1 MAGLKI
7 NIDFDLNKFNR
18 LVKRVNELK
27 ETLNELGRSHPNFNK
42 LLTELENTSNEMKRM
57 KSELLSINTA
67 LAHIDLSQK
76 VVEDSKKIRKS
87 TDEIGDS
94 FREYADSINGIKAQM
109 KELTQEFNRMSEA
122 EKNGA
127 SGQANINKWAELNAQ
142 LKITSEGVRALSK
155 EYANNAIISQ
165 AQEGS
170 LKSLRAQL
178 SNLRYEYD
186 NISRDLRNG
195 TTGAELVAQIKKV
208 NDELNVAEQA
218 TGRYQRNVGNY
229 ASAWNGLNVQ
239 VQQVARELPSLA
251 YGLNTF
257 ISAIGNNLPM
267 LADEIQ
273 RARKEYKSL
282 IAENKKA
289 TPVWKQLIS
298 SIFNWQTGLV
308 AGITVLALY
317 NKEIIEWTKSLFNA
331 KKTLSETYKTT
342 EEFNKSVSVTS
353 GNVIATLEQLSAG
366 WKKLGGDIKAQEK
379 YILDYKDDFDRL
391 GAAVNSVEE
400 AENIL
405 IKGKAAFIE
414 SIIAKAKSTSIMKLA
429 SEEYVKYLQ
438 KMREAEAMPEGRTR
452 SYWNYAGAAN
462 GGFQK
467 VTFFEKNKEKIA
479 TEEEA
484 KKYLDSFNAMIDDVI
499 EAEKDGTEKLKNAGI
514 ELTNSLVEGSVG
526 AIKAA
531 ITQKQQELEKVVD
544 PKEYQRIEDEIKV
557 MQAKLEAITG
567 KSTKKENAVFD
578 QKNRLLEI
586 ISKNALERIEKEI
599 ELENQAA
606 QERINAMDEGFNKEQ
621 AQREFNNKKELQALQ
636 RQKEEYIRSYIQ
648 TQKEIFEAKEDLK
661 AKQNPNYKKQ
671 SFDSSSISV
680 DTSMFDVVEMLTIK
694 RQSADLAKYYKDLL
708 STYQDY
714 TTKRLEI
721 QKKFNK
727 DRNAL
732 EKAGASQERINELE
746 YQRKE
751 TLDAIDLEFA
761 QREDSFQ
768 AWMNHIANLSLEKL
782 REMLML
788 AKEELQRQE
797 LINPNDP
804 QLAVI
809 RAQVTT
815 S

>member
-308 AGITVLALY
+308 ANNGF
-317 NKEIIEWTKSLFNA
+317 SLIQQ
-331 KKTLSETYKTT
+331 
-342 EEFNKSVSVTS
+342 
-353 GNVIATLEQLSAG
+353 GNN
-366 WKKLGGDIKAQEK
+366 
-379 YILDYKDDFDRL
+379 R
-391 GAAVNSVEE
+391 
-400 AENIL
+400 
-405 IKGKAAFIE
+405 
-414 SIIAKAKSTSIMKLA
+414 M
-429 SEEYVKYLQ
+429 
-438 KMREAEAMPEGRTR
+438 
-452 SYWNYAGAAN
+452 
-462 GGFQK
+462 
-467 VTFFEKNKEKIA
+467 
-479 TEEEA
+479 
-484 KKYLDSFNAMIDDVI
+484 
-499 EAEKDGTEKLKNAGI
+499 
-514 ELTNSLVEGSVG
+514 
-526 AIKAA
+526 
-531 ITQKQQELEKVVD
+531 
-544 PKEYQRIEDEIKV
+544 DEI
-557 MQAKLEAITG
+557 
-567 KSTKKENAVFD
+567 
-578 QKNRLLEI
+578 
-586 ISKNALERIEKEI
+586 
-599 ELENQAA
+599 
-606 QERINAMDEGFNKEQ
+606 
-621 AQREFNNKKELQALQ
+621 
-636 RQKEEYIRSYIQ
+636 
-648 TQKEIFEAKEDLK
+648 
-661 AKQNPNYKKQ
+661 
-671 SFDSSSISV
+671 
-680 DTSMFDVVEMLTIK
+680 
-694 RQSADLAKYYKDLL
+694 
-708 STYQDY
+708 
-714 TTKRLEI
+714 
-721 QKKFNK
+721 
-727 DRNAL
+727 
-732 EKAGASQERINELE
+732 
-746 YQRKE
+746 
-751 TLDAIDLEFA
+751 
-761 QREDSFQ
+761 
-768 AWMNHIANLSLEKL
+768 
-782 REMLML
+782 
-788 AKEELQRQE
+788 
-797 LINPNDP
+797 
-804 QLAVI
+804 VI
-809 RAQVTT
+809 
-815 S
+815 

>member
-94 FREYADSINGIKAQM
+94 FR
-109 KELTQEFNRMSEA
+109 

-400 AENIL
+400 AENI
-405 IKGKAAFIE
+405 
-414 SIIAKAKSTSIMKLA
+414 
-429 SEEYVKYLQ
+429 
-438 KMREAEAMPEGRTR
+438 
-452 SYWNYAGAAN
+452 
-462 GGFQK
+462 
-467 VTFFEKNKEKIA
+467 
-479 TEEEA
+479 
-484 KKYLDSFNAMIDDVI
+484 
-499 EAEKDGTEKLKNAGI
+499 
-514 ELTNSLVEGSVG
+514 
-526 AIKAA
+526 
-531 ITQKQQELEKVVD
+531 
-544 PKEYQRIEDEIKV
+544 
-557 MQAKLEAITG
+557 
-567 KSTKKENAVFD
+567 
-578 QKNRLLEI
+578 
-586 ISKNALERIEKEI
+586 
-599 ELENQAA
+599 
-606 QERINAMDEGFNKEQ
+606 
-621 AQREFNNKKELQALQ
+621 
-636 RQKEEYIRSYIQ
+636 
-648 TQKEIFEAKEDLK
+648 
-661 AKQNPNYKKQ
+661 
-671 SFDSSSISV
+671 
-680 DTSMFDVVEMLTIK
+680 
-694 RQSADLAKYYKDLL
+694 
-708 STYQDY
+708 
-714 TTKRLEI
+714 
-721 QKKFNK
+721 
-727 DRNAL
+727 
-732 EKAGASQERINELE
+732 
-746 YQRKE
+746 
-751 TLDAIDLEFA
+751 
-761 QREDSFQ
+761 
-768 AWMNHIANLSLEKL
+768 
-782 REMLML
+782 
-788 AKEELQRQE
+788 
-797 LINPNDP
+797 
-804 QLAVI
+804 
-809 RAQVTT
+809 
-815 S
+815 

>member
-27 ETLNELGRSHPNFNK
+27 ETRNELGRSHPNFNK

-273 RARKEYKSL
+273 RA
-282 IAENKKA
+282 
-289 TPVWKQLIS
+289 
-298 SIFNWQTGLV
+298 
-308 AGITVLALY
+308 
-317 NKEIIEWTKSLFNA
+317 
-331 KKTLSETYKTT
+331 
-342 EEFNKSVSVTS
+342 
-353 GNVIATLEQLSAG
+353 
-366 WKKLGGDIKAQEK
+366 
-379 YILDYKDDFDRL
+379 
-391 GAAVNSVEE
+391 
-400 AENIL
+400 
-405 IKGKAAFIE
+405 
-414 SIIAKAKSTSIMKLA
+414 
-429 SEEYVKYLQ
+429 
-438 KMREAEAMPEGRTR
+438 
-452 SYWNYAGAAN
+452 
-462 GGFQK
+462 
-467 VTFFEKNKEKIA
+467 
-479 TEEEA
+479 
-484 KKYLDSFNAMIDDVI
+484 
-499 EAEKDGTEKLKNAGI
+499 
-514 ELTNSLVEGSVG
+514 
-526 AIKAA
+526 
-531 ITQKQQELEKVVD
+531 
-544 PKEYQRIEDEIKV
+544 
-557 MQAKLEAITG
+557 
-567 KSTKKENAVFD
+567 
-578 QKNRLLEI
+578 
-586 ISKNALERIEKEI
+586 
-599 ELENQAA
+599 
-606 QERINAMDEGFNKEQ
+606 
-621 AQREFNNKKELQALQ
+621 
-636 RQKEEYIRSYIQ
+636 
-648 TQKEIFEAKEDLK
+648 
-661 AKQNPNYKKQ
+661 
-671 SFDSSSISV
+671 
-680 DTSMFDVVEMLTIK
+680 
-694 RQSADLAKYYKDLL
+694 
-708 STYQDY
+708 
-714 TTKRLEI
+714 
-721 QKKFNK
+721 
-727 DRNAL
+727 
-732 EKAGASQERINELE
+732 
-746 YQRKE
+746 
-751 TLDAIDLEFA
+751 
-761 QREDSFQ
+761 
-768 AWMNHIANLSLEKL
+768 
-782 REMLML
+782 
-788 AKEELQRQE
+788 
-797 LINPNDP
+797 
-804 QLAVI
+804 
-809 RAQVTT
+809 
-815 S
+815 